1 MIKIALDAMGG
12 DYAPKEQVLGAM
24 LAIKNIKDIEITLFG
39 KKEEIEK
46 YLTDSTRIK
55 IENCDDM
62 VSMGETNPVK
72 AMRYQV
78 EASMVKAMRSTAN
91 KEHDV
96 MFTCGPTQCVVV
108 GSHLIIRR
116 MEGFKR
122 PALAPIIPSLTT
134 GQTVILDC
142 GANLE
147 VKPEQLVQQA
157 QYATVYAKEV
167 LGRENPSVGLLNIGT
182 EEGKGR
188 DFEKECYKALQESS
202 LNFYGNVET
211 KQILEPPCDIL
222 ISDGFTTDM
231 VVKTVEGTAKSMG
244 KMLKKNLM
252 HGFFGKIGAL
262 LSKKNLENFKKEINP
277 DEVAGGMIF
286 GLKSPVIKCHGSS
299 KAYAVFCGLRTAATV
314 VRQDVTNKVQEALK
328 NATPLEEGDE

>member
-12 DYAPKEQVLGAM
+12 DFAPKEQVEGAM

-55 IENCDDM
+55 IEDCRDT
-62 VSMGETNPVK
+62 VSMGETDPIR
-72 AMRYQV
+72 AMRYQTD
-78 EASMVKAMRSTAN
+78 ASMVRAMRSTAN
-91 KEHDV
+91 KEHDCV
-96 MFTCGPTQCVVV
+96 FTCGPTQCVVI
-108 GSHLIIRR
+108 GSHTIIRR

-188 DFEKECYKALQESS
+188 EFEKECYKALKESS

-262 LSKKNLENFKKEINP
+262 LSKNNLDNFKKEINP

-286 GLKSPVIKCHGSS
+286 GLKMPVIKCHGSS
-299 KAYAVFCGLRTAATV
+299 KSYAVFCGLRTAATV
-314 VRQDVTNKVQEALK
+314 VRQDVNNKVQEALMK
-328 NATPLEEGDE
+328 ETPLNEGE